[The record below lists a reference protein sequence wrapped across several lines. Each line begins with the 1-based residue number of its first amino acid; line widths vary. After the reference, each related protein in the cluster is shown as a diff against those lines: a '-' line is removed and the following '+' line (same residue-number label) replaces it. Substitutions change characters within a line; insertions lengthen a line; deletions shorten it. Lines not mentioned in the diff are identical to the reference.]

1 MEGEQLTIMNMP
13 DPIRVMTV
21 DDHEIVR
28 SGIKFSLIAFDD
40 LELVGEAGS
49 GPEALQMLNE
59 VNPDVVLMDMHMI
72 GMDGIETTRAMLK
85 QFPSVKVI
93 ALTSFHD
100 QDLVRRALQAGA
112 ISYLVKGVGADDL
125 AESIRGAYVE
135 RAVLSPEAI
144 QALTRPVDSQSRFTT
159 HLTRREIEVLQL
171 LAEGLTNEQIAQ
183 NLSVSLSTVKYH
195 VHGILTKLSA
205 ANRAEAVSLAFQNN
219 IIPKST

>member
-1 MEGEQLTIMNMP
+1 MEILN
-13 DPIRVMTV
+13 PIRVMTV

-28 SGIKFSLIAFDD
+28 SGIKFTLIAFDD

-72 GMDGIETTRAMLK
+72 GMDGIETTKAMLK

-93 ALTSFHD
+93 ALTSFYD

-135 RAVLSPEAI
+135 RTILSTEAI
-144 QALTRPVDSQSRFTT
+144 QALTRSVDSQSRLTT
-159 HLTRREIEVLQL
+159 HLTNREIEVLTL
-171 LAEGLTNEQIAQ
+171 LAEGLTNEQIA
-183 NLSVSLSTVKYH
+183 LKFSISLSTVKYH
-195 VHGILTKLSA
+195 VHGILTKLGA
-205 ANRAEAVSLAFQNN
+205 ANRAEAVSLAIQNN

>member
-1 MEGEQLTIMNMP
+1 MNMP
-13 DPIRVMTV
+13 DSIRVMIV

-28 SGIKFSLIAFDD
+28 SGIKFTLIAFED

-49 GPEALQMLNE
+49 GPEALQILNE

-72 GMDGIETTRAMLK
+72 GMDGTETTRAMLK

-93 ALTSFHD
+93 ALTSFYD

-135 RAVLSPEAI
+135 RAILSTEAI

-159 HLTRREIEVLQL
+159 HLTKREIEVLTL

-183 NLSVSLSTVKYH
+183 NFSVSLSTVKYH
-195 VHGILTKLSA
+195 VHGILTKLGA
-205 ANRAEAVSLAFQNN
+205 ANRAEAVSLAIQNN

>member
-1 MEGEQLTIMNMP
+1 MNIP

-40 LELVGEAGS
+40 LELVGEASS
-49 GPEALQMLNE
+49 GPEALQIFSE

-85 QFPSVKVI
+85 QSPSVKVI
-93 ALTSFHD
+93 ALTSFYD
-100 QDLVRRALQAGA
+100 QDRVRGALQAGA

-125 AESIRGAYVE
+125 AESIRDAYIG
-135 RAVLSPEAI
+135 RATLSTDAI
-144 QALTRPVDSQSRFTT
+144 QALTRPVDSQSRLTT
-159 HLTRREIEVLQL
+159 HLTKREIEVLTL
-171 LAEGLTNEQIAQ
+171 LAEGSTNKQIAQ

-195 VHGILTKLSA
+195 VHGILTKLGA
-205 ANRAEAVSLAFQNN
+205 ANRAEAVSLAIQNN